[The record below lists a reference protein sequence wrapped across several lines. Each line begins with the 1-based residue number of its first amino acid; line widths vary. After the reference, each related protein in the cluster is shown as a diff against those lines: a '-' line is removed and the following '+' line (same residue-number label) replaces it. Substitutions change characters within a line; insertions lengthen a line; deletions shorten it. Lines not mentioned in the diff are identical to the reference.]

1 MDRKTVLY
9 SKAEKKTQNRLV
21 FPITF
26 HRNNVEVC
34 SVVKNNFSML
44 SRDHEIGKAFMNP
57 PIIAYKRDKNLKDIL
72 VRAIV
77 SPSQNGSTTKCNR
90 SRCITCSYINTC
102 SYVVGP
108 KGVYHTKGN
117 FKCTSKGLIYALE
130 CKKCGQLYVGETG
143 RMMCERFREH
153 RRNVINNKADN
164 EIASHFNE
172 NGHALS
178 DMMICGLTFKSDT
191 LERKICEQKIIAQ
204 LGCVLGGGMNTDFN
218 FAQLLD

>member
-1 MDRKTVLY
+1 
-9 SKAEKKTQNRLV
+9 
-21 FPITF
+21 
-26 HRNNVEVC
+26 
-34 SVVKNNFSML
+34 
-44 SRDHEIGKAFMNP
+44 
-57 PIIAYKRDKNLKDIL
+57 
-72 VRAIV
+72 
-77 SPSQNGSTTKCNR
+77 
-90 SRCITCSYINTC
+90 
-102 SYVVGP
+102 
-108 KGVYHTKGN
+108 
-117 FKCTSKGLIYALE
+117 
-130 CKKCGQLYVGETG
+130 
-143 RMMCERFREH
+143 MMCERFREH